1 MITVSFSI
9 EIYDKGDDASLA
21 VENIDLSASCI
32 EILENSDLSTLLVEA
47 VRTALM
53 TARERAMEKEW

>member
-32 EILENSDLSTLLVEA
+32 EILEN
-47 VRTALM
+47 
-53 TARERAMEKEW
+53 